1 MRLLLLPALLGTLV
15 LAGCDSTEPASCTTT
30 DTFSTEDL
38 TPEGTELGDTIG
50 ANDCVT
56 VEYVGRLADGSGT
69 FDEGTLRFVLTN
81 QQSNTYVTAANFI
94 QGFVLGTAAQRIGQT
109 RRVVIPPSLGYG
121 TQAVPDRDGEGGRVG
136 IPSCSTLEFDIKVT
150 AIDEDLRV
158 CAR

>member
-1 MRLLLLPALLGTLV
+1 MRLFLPALLGALI
-15 LAGCDSTEPASCTTT
+15 LAGCDGTQPESCPTT

-38 TPEGTELGDTIG
+38 TPDGTELGDAIET
-50 ANDCVT
+50 NDCVT

-81 QQSNTYVTAANFI
+81 QQSTAYLTAGSLI
-94 QGFVLGTAAQRIGQT
+94 PGFVVGMAAQQVGQT
-109 RRVVIPPSLGYG
+109 RRVIIPPSLGYRDRV
-121 TQAVPDRDGEGGRVG
+121 TPDPDGEGERVG
-136 IPSCSTLEFDIKVT
+136 IPACSTLEFDIKVT